1 MREMVRLLV
10 AIAVFSSFSG
20 ALLAAIESGTR
31 ERIEYQQLKFVKGPA
46 IQRILEGCTNDPLVD
61 RFKLPDGKVER
72 SFFVGV
78 FDGKPNTVALESS
91 GKGYGGDIG
100 VIVAVNLEND
110 QIVGVGVTTHS
121 ETPGVGSRAKDDPSF
136 SEQFKGLSIKDPF
149 KVKADGGQID
159 AVSGATISSRGVC
172 GAVVTSADIYMRLKN
187 EIMDK
192 VKGLKT

>member
-10 AIAVFSSFSG
+10 AIAIFSSFSG

-46 IQRILEGCTNDPLVD
+46 IQRILEGCANDPLVD
-61 RFKLPDGKVER
+61 RFKLPDGEVER

-91 GKGYGGDIG
+91 GKGYGGHIG

-172 GAVVTSADIYMRLKN
+172 GAVITSADIYMRLKN
-187 EIMDK
+187 EIMEK
-192 VKGLKT
+192 VKGLKI

>member
-10 AIAVFSSFSG
+10 VIAVFSAFSG

-46 IQRILEGCTNDPLVD
+46 IKRILEGCTNDPLED
-61 RFKLPDGKVER
+61 RFKLPDGDVER
-72 SFFVGV
+72 NFFVGV
-78 FDGKPNTVALESS
+78 FDGKPRAVALESS

-121 ETPGVGSRAKDDPSF
+121 ETPGVGSQAKDDPSF
-136 SEQFKGLSIKDPF
+136 SEQFKGLSVKDPF
-149 KVKADGGQID
+149 RVKADGGQID

-172 GAVVTSADIYMRLKN
+172 GAVSTSADIYMRLKDDIIEKIN
-187 EIMDK
+187 
-192 VKGLKT
+192 GLKT